1 MTRYNGYEVY
11 PAQLRDRSGGFTDG
25 GHALEE
31 VKATLEREL
40 GTGRYLGGDQ
50 YAREFLKNYTPLLES
65 IWTMLDDSAQGLH
78 GVRTAL
84 DQMATAYE
92 KADAAGTVPT

>member
-11 PAQLRDRSGGFTDG
+11 PAQLRARSGGFTDG

-31 VKATLEREL
+31 IKAILEREL
-40 GTGRYLGGDQ
+40 GDGRYLGGDR
-50 YAREFLKNYTPLLES
+50 YAAAFRKNYTPLLES
-65 IWTMLDDSAQGLH
+65 IEAMLDDNAQGLH
-78 GVRTAL
+78 GVRAAL

>member
-11 PAQLRDRSGGFTDG
+11 PAQLRARSGGFTDG

-31 VKATLEREL
+31 IKAILGREL
-40 GTGRYLGGDQ
+40 GDGRYLGSDQ
-50 YAREFLKNYTPLLES
+50 YAAEFRKNYIPLLES
-65 IWTMLDDSAQGLH
+65 IWTMLDDNAQGLH
-78 GVRTAL
+78 GVRTVL

-92 KADAAGTVPT
+92 KADAAGTVQT